1 MLILKFVCGII
12 LKGDYFVKSEI
23 INRRVQRMI
32 VMNIEIDNFMSFNNF
47 AMNLS
52 YPKKIVNSSIQNE
65 FLTGFSNFRYKKVN
79 ILMGA
84 NATGKT
90 SFGKMLMKI
99 FNFMDKKQYTQ
110 IASVIADTN
119 KEATFCIDFVTNLR
133 YLFRVNTVISP
144 PDEGEKLTGKNI
156 DVSVRYVEIQ
166 KKDSYES
173 CLKRILET
181 KQEKCDNYL
190 EELEKVTGLSWSFAY
205 PEDDSAVELFRA
217 PKDSHTFI
225 RILDF
230 ILRALDPSIVSVDR
244 LSEVE
249 GAYAIRTKSKS
260 AIIQDGQTPDIG
272 WLSSG
277 TKSGIAIAAMIA
289 NMLEKKCE
297 FFYCDEKFSFIH
309 SDIEKALLSVMI
321 ELLGDNTQL
330 FFTTHNTDIL
340 DMQLPKHS
348 YTFMKKEVY
357 GENSKIECINAS
369 EILKRSTD
377 SLKSAVENDLFS
389 SAPATDLIYD
399 ILDI

>member
-1 MLILKFVCGII
+1 
-12 LKGDYFVKSEI
+12 
-23 INRRVQRMI
+23 MI
-32 VMNIEIDNFMSFNNF
+32 VMNIEMDNFMSFNNF
-47 AMNLS
+47 VMNLS
-52 YPKKIVNSSIQNE
+52 YPKKIVNSSIENE
-65 FLTGFSNFRYKKVN
+65 FLTGFTNFRYKKVN

-90 SFGKMLMKI
+90 SFGKMLMNI
-99 FNFMDKKQYTQ
+99 FNFMDKKQY
-110 IASVIADTN
+110 AKLAAVISDVS
-119 KEATFCIDFVTNLR
+119 KEAAFCIDFVANKK
-133 YLFRVNTVISP
+133 YLFRVKTIISP
-144 PDEGEKLTGKNI
+144 PEEGQKITGKNI
-156 DVSVRYVEIQ
+156 DVFVRSVEIQ

-173 CLKRILET
+173 CLKRLLAM
-181 KQEKCDNYL
+181 KQEKSDNYL
-190 EELEKVTGLSWSFAY
+190 EELEKVTGLSWTFAY

-217 PKDSHTFI
+217 PKDSRTFI

-230 ILRALDPSIVSVDR
+230 ILRALDPSIISVDR

-260 AIIQDGQTPDIG
+260 AIIQDGQAPDIG

-289 NMLEKKCE
+289 DMIEKKCE
-297 FFYCDEKFSFIH
+297 FFYCDEKFSYIH

-321 ELLGDNTQL
+321 ELLGDDTQL

-348 YTFMKKEVY
+348 YTFMKKEIY
-357 GENSKIECINAS
+357 GEISKIECINAG

>member
-1 MLILKFVCGII
+1 MII
-12 LKGDYFVKSEI
+12 
-23 INRRVQRMI
+23 
-32 VMNIEIDNFMSFNNF
+32 MNIEMDNFMSFNNF

-52 YPKKIVNSSIQNE
+52 YPKKIVNSSIENE
-65 FLTGFSNFRYKKVN
+65 FLTGFTNFRYKKVN

-90 SFGKMLMKI
+90 SFGKMLMNI
-99 FNFMDKKQYTQ
+99 FHFMDKKQY
-110 IASVIADTN
+110 ADIVGLISDKT
-119 KEATFCIDFVTNLR
+119 KEAAFCIDFVANMK

-144 PDEGEKLTGKNI
+144 PEEGQKLTGENI
-156 DVSVRYVEIQ
+156 DVSVCFVEIQ

-173 CLKRILET
+173 CLKRLLET
-181 KQEKCDNYL
+181 KQEKCDNYIK
-190 EELEKVTGLSWSFAY
+190 ELEKVTGLSWTFAY

-217 PKDSHTFI
+217 PKDSGTFI
-225 RILDF
+225 RILGV
-230 ILRALDPSIVSVDR
+230 ILRALDPSIVAVDR

-249 GAYAIRTKSKS
+249 GAYAIRTKNNV
-260 AIIQDGQTPDIG
+260 AIIQDGQVPDIG

-277 TKSGIAIAAMIA
+277 TKSGIAIAVMIA
-289 NMLEKKCE
+289 HMIEKKCE

-321 ELLGDNTQL
+321 ELLDDDTQL

-357 GENSKIECINAS
+357 GEDSKIECINAG